1 MEVSYEK
8 NKHNNFKVISIL
20 PAGSM
25 LTDGTILTEETEFT
39 DEEFEK
45 NPLMLP
51 VDHPLNQFL
60 LRLSIERWRNN
71 TDK

>member
-1 MEVSYEK
+1 
-8 NKHNNFKVISIL
+8 
-20 PAGSM
+20 M

-39 DEEFEK
+39 EEEFKK
-45 NPLMLP
+45 NPLRLP
-51 VDHPLNQFL
+51 TDHPVNQFL